1 MLSEIKP
8 VRLLEGI
15 YALGPGVWIQKER
28 VLVIGDLH
36 IGYEEALNRMGI
48 LVPRQQF
55 KLTKALLEKIL
66 LSLPAKPEA
75 IVINGDLKHEFGKI
89 STQEW
94 RETLKILD
102 LLSSRVKKV
111 VLVKG
116 NHDTILEPIARMRE
130 ISIVDFY
137 FPGKK
142 KDICITHGHKIWKDP
157 EFRRA
162 KTIIIGNEHPSI
174 SIRDGVKSELY
185 KCFLVGKWNGK
196 KLVAMPSILP
206 IIEGTDVRREKIL
219 SPYLKQPLKDFEVF
233 VVGDKVYRFG
243 KLEDLK

>member
-8 VRLLEGI
+8 VRLIEGI
-15 YALGPGVWIQKER
+15 FALGVGIWMPEEKVF
-28 VLVIGDLH
+28 VIGDLH
-36 IGYEEALNRMGI
+36 IGYEEALNRQGI

-75 IVINGDLKHEFGKI
+75 IVINGDLKHEFGRI
-89 STQEW
+89 SSQEW

-102 LLSSRVKKV
+102 LLAGHAGKV

-116 NHDTILEPIARMRE
+116 NHDTNLEPNARKRE

-137 FPGKK
+137 FPDTKRE
-142 KDICITHGHKIWKDP
+142 ICITHGHKIWKEGD
-157 EFRRA
+157 FKKA

-174 SIRDGVKSELY
+174 SIRDGIKSELY
-185 KCFLVGKWNGK
+185 KCFLIGKWKGK
-196 KLVAMPSILP
+196 KLIAMPSILP

-219 SPYLKQPLKDFEVF
+219 SPYLKQPLGNFEVF
-233 VVGDKVYRFG
+233 VGGDKVYKFG
-243 KLEDLK
+243 KLRDL